1 MNKNFRLTVMI
12 FLMVFMTINMS
23 GLFVHAT
30 NPGWGKNTYDFV
42 KDIAWWLALAAVVI
56 FAVKFIAKRAWVQL
70 GGFLFLGGVVLVI
83 IDDPTRI
90 QKVALTVWNFIFR

>member
-1 MNKNFRLTVMI
+1 MKKNLSITAMI
-12 FLMVFMTINMS
+12 CLIAFMTINTTD
-23 GLFVHAT
+23 LFVYAT

-70 GGFLFLGGVVLVI
+70 GGFLFLGGIVLVI

>member
-1 MNKNFRLTVMI
+1 MNKRFRVTAMI
-12 FLMVFMTINMS
+12 LLIAFMTINSM
-23 GLFVHAT
+23 GFVYAS

-42 KDIAWWLALAAVVI
+42 KDLAWWLALAAVVI

-70 GGFLFLGGVVLVI
+70 GGFLFLGGIVLVI